1 MKNGLYKASFRT
13 VVGQGTGVIVIND
26 GLIKG
31 GDSMMYYVGNFKED
45 ANGAATGALHIGKHS
60 DFPGMQSVFNTNDLN
75 LNFSGTSTNTSA
87 TIHGFAEEA
96 PTVPFDA
103 QLTLIE

>member
-1 MKNGLYKASFRT
+1 
-13 VVGQGTGVIVIND
+13 
-26 GLIKG
+26 
-31 GDSMMYYVGNFKED
+31 
-45 ANGAATGALHIGKHS
+45 
-60 DFPGMQSVFNTNDLN
+60 MQSVFNTNDLN